1 MKRLLLIFIVAL
13 FAITSFAAIAS
24 AFTMNEQVVVA
35 GELIAIA
42 RVPAGGL
49 TPTQRIERIN
59 ERLAY
64 ILGYERLSP
73 SAIYLV
79 PKGDCIAIMVGR
91 SLLMTVTPRD
101 AKANNTTV
109 SKLAQEWLRNARMAL
124 PKARPTMG
132 VLA

>member
-1 MKRLLLIFIVAL
+1 MKRIIFASIIAL
-13 FAITSFAAIAS
+13 FAIMVLTPVAM
-24 AFTMNEQVVVA
+24 AFTMNEKVVVA
-35 GELIAIA
+35 GEVVAIA
-42 RVPAGGL
+42 RVSAGGL
-49 TPTQRIERIN
+49 SPTQRIERIN

-79 PKGDCIAIMVGR
+79 PKGNTIAIMVGR

-101 AKANNTTV
+101 AQANNTTV
-109 SKLAQEWLRNARMAL
+109 SKLAREWLRNARIAL
-124 PKARPTMG
+124 PMARPSPG